1 MATRDWT
8 KLLISSCTLLW
19 LGLMIA
25 PAIVVADELKNVEYP
40 DIDFL
45 FTVDGV
51 ADNYR
56 QVYVE
61 PVSVWYP
68 TGNRGSEASAHELRR
83 IASGHVEN
91 ALREHGL
98 ELIDAPTNGALVVRI
113 QYIDLTDSPAS
124 ADTLEWAS
132 QFRFRVEPGRITIV
146 AEARDAA
153 TGIVLLRMADI
164 QGDIGAQDGA
174 GAALHF
180 ALRHWGDVIAANVT
194 WPVEDAQVARVA
206 GD

>member
-25 PAIVVADELKNVEYP
+25 PAIVAADELQQVDYP

-45 FTVDGV
+45 FSADGS
-51 ADNYR
+51 DNDYT
-56 QVYVE
+56 QVFVE

-68 TGNRGSEASAHELRR
+68 TGHGEASAHDLRR
-83 IASGHVEN
+83 LASGHVEN
-91 ALREHGL
+91 ALSARGL
-98 ELIDAPTNGALVVRI
+98 ELVDAPTRGGLIVRV
-113 QYIDLTDSPAS
+113 QYIDLTASPAS
-124 ADTLEWAS
+124 ANILEWAG

-153 TGIVLLRMADI
+153 TGDVLLRMADL
-164 QGDIGAQDGA
+164 QDEDYVEAGA

-180 ALRHWGDVIAANVT
+180 ALRHWGDVIAANIT
-194 WPVEDAQVARVA
+194 WPTEDARLALVV